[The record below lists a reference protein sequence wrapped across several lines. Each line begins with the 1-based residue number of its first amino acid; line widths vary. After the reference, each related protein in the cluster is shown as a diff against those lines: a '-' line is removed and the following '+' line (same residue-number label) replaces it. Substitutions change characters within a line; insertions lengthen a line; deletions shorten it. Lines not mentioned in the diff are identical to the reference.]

1 MSIFAQIG
9 LVALMG
15 LVMKNGILLVDYA
28 NHLQKQGASTREAI
42 RNAGPVR
49 LRPVLMTTVATIAG
63 MFPVALATSDGS
75 EWRNPMGIL
84 VIGGLTSS
92 TVLTLV
98 VVPVAYTYVDDIR
111 AALARA
117 KTLGGGLVPAAQR
130 LLGEIRSR
138 RKA

>member
-1 MSIFAQIG
+1 
-9 LVALMG
+9 
-15 LVMKNGILLVDYA
+15 
-28 NHLQKQGASTREAI
+28 
-42 RNAGPVR
+42 
-49 LRPVLMTTVATIAG
+49 
-63 MFPVALATSDGS
+63 
-75 EWRNPMGIL
+75 MGIL

-111 AALARA
+111 NALARA
-117 KTLGGGLVPAAQR
+117 KTLGGRLAPAAQR